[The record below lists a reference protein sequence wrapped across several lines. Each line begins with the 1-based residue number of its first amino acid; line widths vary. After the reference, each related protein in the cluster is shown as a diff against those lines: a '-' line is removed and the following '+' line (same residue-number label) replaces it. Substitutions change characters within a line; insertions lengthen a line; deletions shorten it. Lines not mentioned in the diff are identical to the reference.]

1 MKKIANRNWF
11 LKVGAL
17 FLTLVVISTMLA
29 TTAFADEKSVI
40 TEVRLIQLAVQ
51 ATGKPTFYVRTDP
64 GYIVTHEESYV
75 DDSSGATV
83 YWWKYTLEAGPG
95 MMFDTENETPVYGG
109 SATYTYLEVLD
120 MYNAI
125 LTVSS
130 RRIEVDSTG
139 RLSNP
144 SVYGI
149 TPEGT
154 SITGIIGTAPTA
166 EEAFQ
171 NNGYSFFWE
180 NGFYFCSDSAGQ
192 KQTGKVLCNRG
203 YGNKWYYFAP
213 AEADYT
219 ICNLQGELITMH
231 FPEGAM
237 LYGTWLKE
245 GNYYYYFQ
253 ADGSMAVSQYIYWNG
268 QSYYMNE
275 MGVYTTW

>member
-1 MKKIANRNWF
+1 MEKIAQPRSRF
-11 LKVGAL
+11 LKVGAM

-29 TTAFADEKSVI
+29 ATAFADEN
-40 TEVRLIQLAVQ
+40 TTLIQEVVINQWSSNNAIKPIPHVQ
-51 ATGKPTFYVRTDP
+51 ENGFNIVYV
-64 GYIVTHEESYV
+64 EEST
-75 DDSSGATV
+75 DDSNGTTV
-83 YWWKYTLEAGPG
+83 YWWKYNLETNGNNVFGAESKAVTTGPKI
-95 MMFDTENETPVYGG
+95 Y
-109 SATYTYLEVLD
+109 AQLEIISE
-120 MYNAI
+120 YEAI
-125 LTVSS
+125 LYVSS
-130 RRIEVDSTG
+130 RRIETSEQG
-139 RLSNP
+139 GFKNP
-144 SVYGI
+144 SIYGVN
-149 TPEGT
+149 PGGT
-154 SITGIIGTAPTA
+154 SITGIVGTAPTV

-171 NNGYSFFWE
+171 NNNYSFFWE
-180 NGFYFCSDSAGQ
+180 NGFYFCSDSTGQ